1 MSWKLYPWLCLA
13 LVAIGCGN
21 STTSPQNSQAAR
33 ISDWCRRI
41 VNSRDSIIKND
52 SLYSAEVHS
61 WLSDNAVT
69 ANNDLSG
76 KVYYIQAKIYSWTNK
91 DSLAHLYFE
100 KAIPLLSKKE
110 RDNALQLLDG
120 YYNLALVDYYKGY
133 LHTCNIQMAK
143 SAYIA
148 DKYYDT
154 DSLFQ
159 KFAAR
164 TYGDYGGINRALEND
179 SIALK
184 YLYKALPLNKM
195 LNKQEPTIRNYAEL
209 AAVYVHQQQFEKAE
223 SLLQQADSLANAVNK
238 LQYYVYNH
246 FAELYYE
253 RKDYNKTIV
262 YLDKEFAIKPVGN
275 SVGYNINYSGA
286 FLGLQQ
292 AQNAKPYIDTL
303 LAKYDALTEMEKPL
317 VAVNLAQYFVQ
328 TKQTAI
334 AEKYLLQFADA
345 QQAYYSSEKAL
356 ISEDLAKKYELKEK
370 EDRIQKLNLEKQ
382 YISNKL
388 EQRNYLMLVFALL
401 FFALTTTVIAIYLK
415 QKNKKILYESK
426 LRQMEDTLLRSQMEP
441 HFVYNAMSSLQSL
454 IMENRNQESANYLAK
469 FARLLRL
476 SLEHSR
482 KKYVP
487 FSEEKETIDNYLQL
501 QKLRFGDLF
510 NYKIEDNIRSNDEIS
525 VPPLMIQPFV
535 ENAIY
540 HGFSG
545 IDYTGVLSI
554 RFSIEAEFVQ
564 CTITDNGIG
573 FHSKSKHQ
581 PAEKSSLSTI
591 ITKERLQVLTNQK
604 NISGLV
610 EIGSNLNNERGT
622 MVVLKMPFV
631 VNN

>member
-1 MSWKLYPWLCLA
+1 MRWKFYSWLCLA
-13 LVAIGCGN
+13 MVAISCGN
-21 STTSPQNSQAAR
+21 SSTPTKNSPAAR
-33 ISDWCRRI
+33 ISDWSRRI
-41 VNSRDSIIKND
+41 VNSRDSVVKNGEQ
-52 SLYSAEVHS
+52 YSTEVAT
-61 WLSDNAVT
+61 WLKNEQITSDN
-69 ANNDLSG
+69 DLIG
-76 KVYYIQAKIYSWTNK
+76 KVHFIQAKIFGWTNK
-91 DSLAHLYFE
+91 DSLAHVYFD
-100 KAIPLLSKKE
+100 KAMAMLCENESN
-110 RDNALQLLDG
+110 NALQLLDG
-120 YYNLALVDYYKGY
+120 YYNLAMFDFYKGY
-133 LHTCNIQMAK
+133 LHTCNISMAK

-154 DSLFQ
+154 DSLF
-159 KFAAR
+159 KKNAAR
-164 TYGDYGGINRALEND
+164 TYGDYGGLNRALEND

-195 LNKQEPTIRNYAEL
+195 FNKPEPTIRNYAEL
-209 AAVYVHQQQFEKAE
+209 AAVYVHQRQYDKAE
-223 SLLQQADSLANAVNK
+223 HLLQQADSLANAVHK
-238 LQYYVYNH
+238 MQHYVYNH

-253 RKDYNKTIV
+253 KKDFNKTIL
-262 YLDKEFAIKPVGN
+262 YLDKEFAVKAVAD

-286 FLGLQQ
+286 YLGLQQ
-292 AQNAKPYIDTL
+292 AQNAKPYIDAL
-303 LAKYDALTEMEKPL
+303 LAKYDSLTEMEKPL
-317 VAVNLAQYFVQ
+317 VTVNLAQYFVQ
-328 TKQTAI
+328 TKQTNV

-345 QQAYYSSEKAL
+345 QKAYYSSEKAL

-382 YISNKL
+382 SISNKL

-401 FFALTTTVIAIYLK
+401 LVALTTTVIAIYLK
-415 QKNKKILYESK
+415 QKNKRILYESK

-454 IMENRNQESANYLAK
+454 ILENKNQESANYLAK

-487 FSEEKETIDNYLQL
+487 FAEEKEAIDNYLQL

-510 NYKIEDNIRSNDEIS
+510 NYTIEENIANKNEIL

-554 RFSIEAEFVQ
+554 RFSIEDTFVQ

-573 FHSKSKHQ
+573 LHSKSKHQ
-581 PAEKSSLSTI
+581 QTQKSSLSTI

-610 EIGSNLNNERGT
+610 EIGNNTNNERGT

-631 VNN
+631 DNN